1 MKKLERNIPGIYDFD
16 EVLDYLHRGIMDMR
30 ARIFG
35 VIRVKDTVTLA
46 GQWDGQRG
54 GVRCAFRVYEKY
66 IYTYSRSSKDG
77 YRLTLTMMLVGR
89 DGRLFLSVVPGAANQ
104 YVDVDSV
111 DEAMDWIR
119 TLADQLTG

>member
-16 EVLDYLHRGIMDMR
+16 EVLDYLHQGIMDMR
-30 ARIFG
+30 TNVVWSLIQM
-35 VIRVKDTVTLA
+35 KDTVTLA
-46 GQWDGQRG
+46 GQWDGQRD

-66 IYTYSRSSKDG
+66 IYMGRWG

-104 YVDVDSV
+104 YAEVDGV
-111 DEAMDWIR
+111 DETMDWIK

>member
-30 ARIFG
+30 TNVVWSLIQM
-35 VIRVKDTVTLA
+35 KDTVTLA
-46 GQWDGQRG
+46 GQWDGQRD

-66 IYTYSRSSKDG
+66 IYMGRWG

-104 YVDVDSV
+104 YAEVDGV
-111 DEAMDWIR
+111 DETMDWIK